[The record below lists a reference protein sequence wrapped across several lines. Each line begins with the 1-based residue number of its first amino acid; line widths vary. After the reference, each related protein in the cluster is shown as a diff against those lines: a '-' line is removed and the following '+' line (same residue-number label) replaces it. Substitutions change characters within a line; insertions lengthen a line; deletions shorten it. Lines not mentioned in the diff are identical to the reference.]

1 MIKYCLVKNGLS
13 DNSPDKKKEN
23 YLAKVYRLENK
34 SLDDVIKYMVE
45 EGSGLTRHQ
54 AMAYFER
61 LSQAVMYFTKEGHSV
76 STPLFQVRTT
86 ISGVFI
92 DPFDSFDPKRHQLH
106 IRISSG
112 KRLQKFSQKIKLKKV
127 SKSPR
132 SPMLMAFIDSIN
144 GNTNQTATS
153 GSLGKLEGS
162 NLKFDPNDDRQG
174 VFFKSSENPHTQF
187 RAAVYSGVTPS
198 AVHLQVPTLPV
209 GEYGIEIR
217 CLSRSK
223 KNLMSDFLYE
233 TIQVLA

>member
-1 MIKYCLVKNGLS
+1 M
-13 DNSPDKKKEN
+13 
-23 YLAKVYRLENK
+23 
-34 SLDDVIKYMVE
+34 
-45 EGSGLTRHQ
+45 
-54 AMAYFER
+54 
-61 LSQAVMYFTKEGHSV
+61 
-76 STPLFQVRTT
+76 
-86 ISGVFI
+86 
-92 DPFDSFDPKRHQLH
+92 
-106 IRISSG
+106 
-112 KRLQKFSQKIKLKKV
+112 

-162 NLKFDPNDDRQG
+162 NLKFDPNDDKQG
-174 VFFKSSENPHTQF
+174 VFFKSSEAPHIQF

-198 AVHLQVPTLPV
+198 AVHLKIPTLPV

-233 TIQVLA
+233 TIQDLA

>member
-13 DNSPDKKKEN
+13 DNSPGEKKEN
-23 YLAKVYRLENK
+23 CLAKVYRLENK
-34 SLDDVIKYMVE
+34 SLDHVIKYMVE

-61 LSQAVMYFTKEGHSV
+61 LSQAVMHFTEEGHSV

-92 DPFDSFDPKRHQLH
+92 DMFDSFDPKRHELH

-112 KRLQKFSQKIKLKKV
+112 KRLQKFSKKIKVKKV

-132 SPMLMAFIDSIN
+132 SPMLTAFIDSIN
-144 GNTNQTATS
+144 GNTNHTATS

-162 NLKFDPNDDRQG
+162 NLKFDPSDNRQG
-174 VFFKSSENPHTQF
+174 VFFKSSEDPHTQF
-187 RAAVYSGVTPS
+187 RAAVYSGITPS
-198 AVHLQVPTLPV
+198 AVHLQVPVLPV

-217 CLSRSK
+217 CVSRSK

-233 TIQVLA
+233 TIQVIA